1 MNILMVCLG
10 NICRSPLAQG
20 ILEEKIRAHDLDW
33 QVDSAGT
40 GSWHAGEQPDSRS
53 VAVARKYGINITGQR
68 ARQIEPADFERFDLI
83 FTMDESNYKN
93 VLNLA
98 PNEEA
103 KEKVRMM
110 MQELQPEER
119 VSVPDPYWNDD
130 GFEQV
135 YQMLSEACD
144 AFLERQAKAENV

>member
-1 MNILMVCLG
+1 MVCLG

-20 ILEEKIRAHDLDW
+20 ILEEKIQAYDLDW
-33 QVDSAGT
+33 VVDSAGT
-40 GSWHAGEQPDSRS
+40 GSWHAGEQPDPRS
-53 VAVARKYGINITGQR
+53 VAVARQNGIDITGQR

-83 FTMDESNYKN
+83 FAMDESNYQN

-98 PNEEA
+98 PNEKA

-110 MQELQPEER
+110 MQELQPDEQI
-119 VSVPDPYWNDD
+119 SVPDPYWNDD

-135 YQMLSEACD
+135 YRMLSEACE
-144 AFLERQAKAENV
+144 AFLERQMKTENV